1 MPSPRRL
8 RLLLIGVVA
17 IVITTLV
24 YTSHMRQSQVPD
36 TRTFSDFYGRTKS
49 GLNRAH
55 SGEQQQQIVPDS
67 KGGKDKNGDGEV
79 DEEDAQMAKEM
90 SERLK
95 AAEVKAKDAANA
107 KAPKPDAPEKVIGIG
122 NSAAGQDKTKDKAG
136 NRLEENEA
144 EENHEVETT
153 INEILKKSP
162 VIVFSKTYCPFS
174 KRAKG
179 LLLEK
184 YSITPEPY
192 VVELDIHPLGK
203 QIQDKLGK
211 MTGRKTVPNIMIN
224 GKSIGGSDDIA
235 QMDTNHELVDKIRT
249 LGSVGGKT
257 VEVKERFEEE
267 K

>member
-8 RLLLIGVVA
+8 RVLLIGVVA

-24 YTSHMRQSQVPD
+24 YTSQMRQSQGLDTRSFGDFYSRTKGGLERMHSGQQAIPD
-36 TRTFSDFYGRTKS
+36 TKD
-49 GLNRAH
+49 
-55 SGEQQQQIVPDS
+55 
-67 KGGKDKNGDGEV
+67 GKDKDGDG
-79 DEEDAQMAKEM
+79 DLDADDAQLAKEM
-90 SERLK
+90 SDRLK
-95 AAEVKAKDAANA
+95 AAEQKAKDSANA
-107 KAPKPDAPEKVIGIG
+107 KAPKPDAPEKVIGVG
-122 NSAAGQDKTKDKAG
+122 NSAAGQHNTKDKSG
-136 NRLEENEA
+136 NKLEEKEA
-144 EENHEVETT
+144 EEDHEIEAT

-162 VIVFSKTYCPFS
+162 VIIFSKTYCQFS

-184 YSITPEPY
+184 YSITPEPF

-203 QIQDKLGK
+203 EIQDKLGK
-211 MTGRKTVPNIMIN
+211 MTSRRTVPNIMIN

-235 QMDTNHELVDKIRT
+235 QLDKNHELVEKIQT